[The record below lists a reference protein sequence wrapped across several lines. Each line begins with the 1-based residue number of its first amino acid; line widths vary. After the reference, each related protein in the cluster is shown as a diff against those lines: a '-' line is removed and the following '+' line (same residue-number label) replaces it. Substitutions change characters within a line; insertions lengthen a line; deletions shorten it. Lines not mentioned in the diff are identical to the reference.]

1 MAGCLTLNII
11 VRDPLSDSKE
21 NSTDTEAVSL
31 IFRLMNLSLLFILRS
46 FSLSIPVICRMQM
59 GGRNTR
65 KAGSDRV
72 EIGEA
77 SERKR
82 RRLLRRCLSVNPLS
96 TPHAAMQ
103 CCVSSKCGEWLWSSS
118 EGVSEAEAER
128 QQKQAGSIE
137 IGGGGGKGGEE

>member
-1 MAGCLTLNII
+1 
-11 VRDPLSDSKE
+11 
-21 NSTDTEAVSL
+21 
-31 IFRLMNLSLLFILRS
+31 
-46 FSLSIPVICRMQM
+46 MQM

-82 RRLLRRCLSVNPLS
+82 RRLAAACRLPVNPLS

-137 IGGGGGKGGEE
+137 MGGGEE